1 MKRKAYVLL
10 AALLTAGCTEH
21 PDFAPAGEPAAETA
35 QMVQLNEQEYLSGYV
50 RILVSDGLS
59 DAMEAVTRSGA
70 ATAKAL
76 AADEVVS
83 RLNMRSLK
91 RTFPYAGRFEART
104 RKEKLHLWYDVE
116 FDEQVPLTR
125 AGQALGSIKGVRKVE
140 YRPVAVG
147 SSQSAVAVDSP
158 QLLTAN
164 ILSTATATAASLPFN
179 DPYLPDQWH
188 YYNDGSGGANYV
200 AGADINVLNVW
211 NSNITGS
218 SDVIVAVI
226 DGGIDYTHEDLAA
239 NMWVNNAERN
249 GVNGV
254 DDDRNG
260 YQDDIHGYNFVSDVG
275 RLVPHNHGTHVAGTI
290 AAVNNN
296 GKGVS
301 GIAGGK
307 GAGGT
312 GVRLMSCQ
320 IFVND
325 DDPYS
330 QNAGRKG
337 ATAIKYAADNGAVI
351 CQNSWGYP
359 TLTSIPASDKAAI
372 DYFVTYAGLDENGQQ
387 EGPMRGGLVIFA
399 AGNEDRAE
407 AAPANYEKVVAVTSI
422 GPNFKKAY
430 YSNYGTWADIAAPGG
445 DQNAFGSR
453 GTVLSTVVN
462 GYGYMQGTSMACPH
476 ASGVAALL
484 LSHFKKS
491 GYNADML
498 RGRLEKNTTNID
510 SYNSN
515 YKLGGL
521 LNVKKAI
528 DGGSTSP
535 PNSVGTVGSSVSSNV
550 VTLQWFIP
558 SDPDDGKATG
568 FNVYYRKT
576 PVTGIN
582 VNNPPA
588 DVMIQSFSTGT
599 RGVGEALQV
608 EIKRLDFETT
618 YYFAVNAFDFSG
630 NFSSLSAQVT
640 TTTTANNAPV
650 ITTLDSA
657 NVLMKAHETVVLRFS
672 GSDPDGHELA
682 WHINPSPA
690 EVSLITLENGNVQF
704 TITGTQASP
713 GMHHLTLTLEDEYGA
728 SVSQPIQYTVQENHA
743 PELVGAMNNV
753 YIGAVNI
760 EKVLALSDYF
770 YDEDG
775 ELLKYTIRNDA
786 PAVVNVNANKGNLY
800 IVSLSYGMANITVTA
815 ADALNLAVSLP
826 LTILIRDDR
835 ETMDFYPNPVT
846 DLLRIRAGTDIHG
859 TVTLHNSAGVKIL
872 EQETDI
878 SPFQPA
884 VIDMSPFSG
893 GVYSVTVKYAGGE
906 LKKNI
911 IKL

>member
-1 MKRKAYVLL
+1 
-10 AALLTAGCTEH
+10 
-21 PDFAPAGEPAAETA
+21 
-35 QMVQLNEQEYLSGYV
+35 
-50 RILVSDGLS
+50 
-59 DAMEAVTRSGA
+59 
-70 ATAKAL
+70 
-76 AADEVVS
+76 
-83 RLNMRSLK
+83 
-91 RTFPYAGRFEART
+91 
-104 RKEKLHLWYDVE
+104 
-116 FDEQVPLTR
+116 
-125 AGQALGSIKGVRKVE
+125 
-140 YRPVAVG
+140 
-147 SSQSAVAVDSP
+147 
-158 QLLTAN
+158 
-164 ILSTATATAASLPFN
+164 
-179 DPYLPDQWH
+179 
-188 YYNDGSGGANYV
+188 V
-200 AGADINVLNVW
+200 AGADINVFDVW
-211 NSNITGS
+211 SGNITGS

-239 NMWVNNAERN
+239 NMWVNSAERN
-249 GVNGV
+249 GANGV

-260 YQDDIHGYNFVSDVG
+260 FVDDVHGYNFVSNIG
-275 RLVPHNHGTHVAGTI
+275 KLVPHDHGTHVAGTI

-296 GKGVS
+296 GKGVA

-325 DDPYS
+325 DDPYAE
-330 QNAGRKG
+330 NAGRKG
-337 ATAIKYAADNGAVI
+337 APAIKYAADNGAVI

-359 TLTSIPASDKAAI
+359 TLTATPASDKAAI
-372 DYFVTYAGLDENGQQ
+372 DYFATYAGLDENGQQ

-399 AGNEDRAE
+399 AGNENRAD

-430 YSNYGTWADIAAPGG
+430 YSNYGNWADIAAPGG
-445 DQNAFGSR
+445 DQQAFGSR
-453 GTVLSTVVN
+453 GTVLSTVVG

-484 LSHFKKS
+484 LSHFKKT

-521 LNVKKAI
+521 LNVKKAV

-535 PNSVGTVGSSVSSNV
+535 PNSVSAVESRVSSNV
-550 VTLQWFIP
+550 VTLQWPIP

-576 PVTGIN
+576 PVAGIN
-582 VNNPPA
+582 VNNPPT

-599 RGVGEALQV
+599 RSVGEPLQV
-608 EIKRLDFETT
+608 EIKRLDFEST
-618 YYFAVNAFDFSG
+618 YYFVVNAFDFSG
-630 NFSSLSAQVT
+630 NFSGLSPQVT
-640 TTTTANNAPV
+640 ATTTANNAPV

-672 GSDPDGHELA
+672 GNDPDGHALA
-682 WHINPSPA
+682 WHIDPSPL
-690 EVSLITLENGNVQF
+690 EMSLVELENNRVQL
-704 TITGTQASP
+704 TITGVQALP
-713 GMHHLTLTLEDEYGA
+713 GTHHITLTLEDEYGA
-728 SVSQPIQYTVQENHA
+728 SAGQTIEYTVLENHA
-743 PELVGAMNNV
+743 PELVGAMSNV
-753 YIGAVNI
+753 YIGAVGV
-760 EKVLALSDYF
+760 EKVLTLSDYF

-775 ELLKYTIRNDA
+775 ETLKYTIRNDA
-786 PAVVNVNANKGNLY
+786 PAVVNVNANKGKLY
-800 IVSLSYGMANITVTA
+800 IVSLSYGMAKITVTA
-815 ADALNLAVSLP
+815 ADALDKAVSLP
-826 LTILIRDDR
+826 LDVLIRDDR
-835 ETMDFYPNPVT
+835 EAMDFYPNPVI

-859 TVTLHNSAGVKIL
+859 TVTLHNSTGVKVF

-884 VIDMSPFSG
+884 EIDMRPFYG

-906 LKKNI
+906 IKKNI